1 MAGAMQFWG
10 LEVKAKEPCKVSLD
24 DGYIIHVSQ
33 ATLGDI
39 KKDNEPVIIHVK
51 AGDKKLVMGILS
63 QKTPQLSF
71 DLVFDTDFEISH
83 NWKNGT
89 IHLMGYQSELGESY
103 PFYHTSCRL
112 DSLFL
117 LSNASLA
124 YCCRSSDD
132 DEEPIPILR
141 ENGRPAALAAKAG
154 NMLKQDEG
162 DSDDDDSSEDGDDED
177 SEDSADEQGVD
188 DDDSEDEE
196 DDDDSEDSAD
206 DTPVKI
212 DASKKRPNADAK
224 TPQPKK
230 AKIATP
236 QKTDGKKGSSVHPA
250 TPHPAKK
257 GGKTPGGD
265 KTPKSGDKTPKS
277 GDKTPKSGGSE
288 VSCGSCK
295 KTFKS
300 DVALQSHSKAK
311 HGAK

>member
-1 MAGAMQFWG
+1 MAGPMQFWG
-10 LEVKAKEPCKVSLD
+10 LEVKAKEPCKVSLE

-39 KKDNEPVIIHVK
+39 KKDNEPVIVHVK

-83 NWKNGT
+83 NWKNGS
-89 IHLMGYQSELGESY
+89 IHLMGYQTELGGSDTE
-103 PFYHTSCRL
+103 F
-112 DSLFL
+112 D
-117 LSNASLA
+117 
-124 YCCRSSDD
+124 SSDE

-141 ENGRPAALAAKAG
+141 ENGGLQAALAASKAS
-154 NMLKQDEG
+154 NMLKPDED
-162 DSDDDDSSEDGDDED
+162 DSDDDDSSEDGEDEDSKDGDDDQDISMASSEDSENDDDED
-177 SEDSADEQGVD
+177 DS
-188 DDDSEDEE
+188 DSEDE
-196 DDDDSEDSAD
+196 DDT
-206 DTPVKI
+206 TPVKI

-224 TPQPKK
+224 TPQSKK

-236 QKTDGKKGSSVHPA
+236 QKTDGKKGSIVHPA
-250 TPHPAKK
+250 TPHPVKK
-257 GGKTPGGD
+257 GGKTPA
-265 KTPKSGDKTPKS
+265 GDKTPKS